1 MGLPA
6 DFVFT
11 QSNLQAFLDCRQLFR
26 LRYLKKIS
34 WPAPI
39 TDPVL
44 EHERHMQRG
53 SIFHHMV
60 QQPILAYGSE
70 SIGDLS
76 RFFKDHQF
84 HMKHLMVE
92 IACRSALQTNSGAD
106 QPAVATSSSP
116 KQ

>member
-1 MGLPA
+1 MPIDTTGQYQQRSGETIKYSNAKELA
-6 DFVFT
+6 SFLARSEETHRSFV
-11 QSNLQAFLDCRQLFR
+11 RQL
-26 LRYLKKIS
+26 
-34 WPAPI
+34 
-39 TDPVL
+39 
-44 EHERHMQRG
+44 
-53 SIFHHMV
+53 FHHMV

-76 RFFKDHQF
+76 RFFRDHQV

-106 QPAVATSSSP
+106 QPAVATSSNP